1 MLTHVKED
9 VVKIGYI
16 RVSSVGQRP
25 KLQHDALEAFGCKR
39 LYADLSVD
47 DNNEQPEL
55 IRMLGHLKP
64 GDIVVVWQI
73 DRLSSSRRRLFQV
86 IESFENREVGFV
98 SLQDNLDTTIAGGM
112 KSLRKFLQWFHNKNI
127 PAGTALIY
135 ARIKGYGDVKI
146 EKCRSGIVDLDKV
159 IEEGVKLIGC
169 DPEEGYPGLDAANC
183 LIDVF
188 GGEILRVEYGPL
200 PDNNERISLS

>member
-1 MLTHVKED
+1 
-9 VVKIGYI
+9 VKIGYI
-16 RVSSVGQRP
+16 KVSSVSQRP

-39 LYADLSVD
+39 LYADISVD

-64 GDIVVVWQI
+64 DDIVVVWQI
-73 DRLSSSRRRLFQV
+73 DRLSSSRRRLFQL
-86 IESFENREVGFV
+86 IESFEERNVGFV
-98 SLQDNLDTTIAGGM
+98 SLQDNLDTTVTGGM
-112 KSLRKFLQWFHNKNI
+112 KALRKFLQWSHNEDI
-127 PAGTALIY
+127 PAGTALVF
-135 ARIKGYGDVKI
+135 ARIQGYGDVKI
-146 EKCRSGIVDLDKV
+146 EKCRTGIDDLDKV
-159 IEEGVKLIGC
+159 IEQGVKLVGC

-200 PDNNERISLS
+200 PDINERICL